1 MRSVVLRVVAIG
13 AMTLSG
19 AWAAEPAGQAQMIQR
34 VIEVTDPCQ
43 RRQLLLAISAD
54 IHDSRATAQLER
66 ESSSSA
72 LAALAWQNHL
82 LYVFAG
88 LAEQWDMAAW
98 LTQGTRLAAHI
109 RSGDVAPEQAAV
121 RLATWKQEGQRLRS
135 APVSGGVAGGCP
147 QQMPRAVEKLRA
159 DLRRWIVR
167 QARANGSAGL
177 DEAHR

>member
-1 MRSVVLRVVAIG
+1 MRSVILKVIVIG
-13 AMTLSG
+13 AMTLPG

-43 RRQLLLAISAD
+43 RRQLLLAVSAD
-54 IHDSRATAQLER
+54 IQESRATAQLQR
-66 ESSSSA
+66 DGGSTA

-98 LTQGTRLAAHI
+98 FTQGTQLAAQT
-109 RSGDVAPEQAAV
+109 RAGDVAPEAAAV
-121 RLATWKQEGQRLRS
+121 RLAAWKQEGQRLRS
-135 APVSGGVAGGCP
+135 APVPGGCP
-147 QQMPRAVEKLRA
+147 QQMPRAVEKLRV

-177 DEAHR
+177 DEVHR